1 MNYRTLVSRNFSR
14 GRLRTVLTAASI
26 MLSIFLACAVLT
38 LPSGLAALVERVPS
52 GSRVLVH
59 NKAGL
64 SYMMPYSYL
73 QKVRAVPG
81 VTAATSFSWFGG
93 IYDEPKNLFPN
104 FAIDAD
110 AVGDIWAEFQID
122 PQAIA
127 DFRRYRDGA
136 LVGYQ
141 TMRKFRWKIGDR
153 VTLRSTIWPV
163 DLDFRI
169 VGVLPEPHGN
179 PMWFLF
185 SRTYMEEALRA
196 KGLSADFA
204 GMIWVRVDDP
214 ANVGTVMRRIDD
226 LFRNSDAETASETE
240 KSFFESFMS
249 SLSGLSN
256 VILAV
261 GFLVVAAVVVI
272 TANTCSMAIRERA
285 PEIAILKALGFRRFT
300 ILGLLLTETLTLA
313 LGSGVIGAVAAYG
326 VLKLLAA
333 LGATGARP
341 GLGPL
346 SMFLVTPWHVL
357 EGILLSLVVG
367 VVAGVVPSWG
377 AARKPVAEALREV
390 F

>member
-1 MNYRTLVSRNFSR
+1 VSYWSLVLRNL
-14 GRLRTVLTAASI
+14 GRARMRTVLTAVSI
-26 MLSIFLACAVLT
+26 LLSIFLACAVLT
-38 LPSGLAALVERVPS
+38 LPSGLAALVERVTS

-81 VTAATSFSWFGG
+81 VTAATSFNWFGG
-93 IYDEPKNLFPN
+93 VYDEPKNLFPN
-104 FAIDAD
+104 FAVNPD

-122 PQAIA
+122 PQALA

-141 TMRKFRWKIGDR
+141 TMRQFHWKIGDR
-153 VTLRSTIWPV
+153 VTLRSTIYPL

-169 VGVLPEPHGN
+169 VGVLPEPRGN

-196 KGLSADFA
+196 QGRSADFA
-204 GMIWVRVDDP
+204 GMIWARVDDP
-214 ANVGTVMRRIDD
+214 AKVGTVIRQIDD

-261 GFLVVAAVVVI
+261 GFLVVAAVIFI

-285 PEIAILKALGFRRFT
+285 PELAILKALGFRQVT
-300 ILGLLLTETLTLA
+300 ILGLLLTETLVLA
-313 LGSGVIGAVAAYG
+313 VGSGVMGALAAYG
-326 VLKLLAA
+326 VLKFLAA
-333 LGATGARP
+333 LGATRARP

-346 SMFLVTPWHVL
+346 SMFLVTPWNVL
-357 EGILLSLVVG
+357 EGILLSFFVG
-367 VVAGVVPSWG
+367 VVAGLVPSLG
-377 AARKPVAEALREV
+377 AARKPVAQALREV

>member
-1 MNYRTLVSRNFSR
+1 VNYRTLVSRNFRR

-26 MLSIFLACAVLT
+26 MLSIFLACTVLT
-38 LPSGLAALVERVPS
+38 LPSGLAALVERVTS

-93 IYDEPKNLFPN
+93 VYDEPKNLFPN
-104 FAIDAD
+104 FAVDAD
-110 AVGDIWAEFQID
+110 AAGDIWAEFRID

-141 TMRKFRWKIGDR
+141 TMRKFRWKLGDR

-204 GMIWVRVDDP
+204 GMIWARVDDP

-226 LFRNSDAETASETE
+226 LFRNSDAETATETE

-261 GFLVVAAVVVI
+261 GFLVVAAVVFI
-272 TANTCSMAIRERA
+272 TANTCSMTIRERA
-285 PEIAILKALGFRRFT
+285 SEIAILKALGFRRFA
-300 ILGLLLTETLTLA
+300 ILALLLTETLALA

-357 EGILLSLVVG
+357 EGILLSLFVG